1 MQLQFCLLM
10 DASKNPLLLAIRQ
23 KWDSNKG
30 RKLFGLGKTKGKRVE
45 WQEMAKKLKMFLWL
59 PDVVSQLWEFY
70 RAVCEV
76 HTFRVAKW
84 KFLQCL
90 IIFLKTLNFDRVMV
104 KCIPHQDILFEAMF
118 FTDFHSNCSVH
129 KQAMTS
135 RIFIHNVHTK
145 SLLHVIRGRPAITK
159 LLCKRYLQLLM
170 LKAWLTTIFVHK
182 MLYVKITNCI
192 LGFTIKNRDSA
203 HKLTN
208 CQDVGGDAN

>member
-1 MQLQFCLLM
+1 MHPKIHCCLLS
-10 DASKNPLLLAIRQ
+10 DKNETAIRGENCLDWGKPKVREWNDKKWQ
-23 KWDSNKG
+23 KIEDVSLIA
-30 RKLFGLGKTKGKRVE
+30 RCCFTVVRVL
-45 WQEMAKKLKMFLWL
+45 Q
-59 PDVVSQLWEFY
+59 S
-70 RAVCEV
+70 CEV

-84 KFLQCL
+84 KILQCL

-129 KQAMTS
+129 KQATTS

-145 SLLHVIRGRPAITK
+145 SLLHVIRGGPAITK
-159 LLCKRYLQLLM
+159 LLCKRYLQLLL